1 MIIRN
6 DLNRTRYDCPNCGY
20 YAYASGQSW
29 CGECGAKMGKEIAS
43 WKINGDDKSKLTE
56 FFENYRIALDKN
68 QYEEL
73 FKVVNEIA
81 VEAYRASKR
90 KK

>member
-29 CGECGAKMGKEIAS
+29 CGECGAKMGKEITS
-43 WKINGDDKSKLTE
+43 YEINGRDKQKLTE
-56 FFENYRIALDKN
+56 FLEKYRIALDKN
-68 QYEEL
+68 QYDEL
-73 FKVVNEIA
+73 FGVANEIA
-81 VEAYRASKR
+81 VEAYQTAKN